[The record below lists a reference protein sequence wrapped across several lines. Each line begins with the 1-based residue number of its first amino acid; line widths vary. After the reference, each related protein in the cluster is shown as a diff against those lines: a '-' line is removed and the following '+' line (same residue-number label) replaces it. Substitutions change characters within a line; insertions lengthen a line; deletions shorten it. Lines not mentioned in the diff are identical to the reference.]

1 MPSSSP
7 GIPHTGLPGRQHL
20 VDVQSEAIL
29 QFRDRDVAVEQPA
42 AVIALHAQ
50 DIEGSRGWFTNDGL
64 DQILQRDDALQ
75 QVSDRDALAGPVC
88 GDPGEYLGQAG
99 PAVGRLESW
108 PGSPRFID
116 ATGAAAQASV
126 VVRT

>member
-1 MPSSSP
+1 MWPSSSQ
-7 GIPHTGLPGRQHL
+7 LPSSRCT
-20 VDVQSEAIL
+20 
-29 QFRDRDVAVEQPA
+29 
-42 AVIALHAQ
+42 AQ

-116 ATGAAAQASV
+116 ATGAAGSGVSRRANL
-126 VVRT
+126 